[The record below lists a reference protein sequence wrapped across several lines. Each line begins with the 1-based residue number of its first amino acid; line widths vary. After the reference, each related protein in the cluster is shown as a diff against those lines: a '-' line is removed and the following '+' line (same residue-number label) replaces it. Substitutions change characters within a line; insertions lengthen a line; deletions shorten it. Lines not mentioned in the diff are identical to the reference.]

1 MLGGT
6 SNNISNDSSVYEASV
21 ASSWVPTRSTLWK
34 APDDDDDDDD
44 DDEEGGED
52 EESWE
57 HGEDG
62 ETDSDSESGGL
73 QNLPLD
79 RVASIISAEV
89 SKLTAPLEAKVTEL
103 EARLASRR
111 ALLAELEREAMY

>member
-1 MLGGT
+1 MLGGNT
-6 SNNISNDSSVYEASV
+6 NMNNNSIYEASD
-21 ASSWVPTRSTLWK
+21 ASSWVPPRSTLWK
-34 APDDDDDDDD
+34 APDDYD
-44 DDEEGGED
+44 DDEEGDED
-52 EESWE
+52 GESWE
-57 HGEDG
+57 QGEDV
-62 ETDSDSESGGL
+62 ETDSDSESGGP

-89 SKLTAPLEAKVTEL
+89 SKLTAPLEAKVAEL